1 MSSRSTQISIRHW
14 QLETEAM
21 RSQFCMYNN
30 RPPESAL
37 ESTDCRLFVLQ
48 KTPWDWSSNMLKRLV
63 ETHSDG
69 SHEDLKQ
76 RNGMFLFRRN
86 LAVTFLP
93 RLWCH
98 WKEQLINRSWIVV
111 SLNNDTSCRV
121 FKTKTQLVENHEA
134 DKKGD
139 QYSQKQNRMAARTVT
154 PCCIEWHRKFNVNS
168 TFITGTNDKFHGH
181 AGYLKRTSKRTGIQF
196 HDAETNPERDCKNS
210 VTSPADQIGPFTFYH
225 VSHSFV
231 SDGTFAQSLL
241 FDMNY

>member
-1 MSSRSTQISIRHW
+1 
-14 QLETEAM
+14 
-21 RSQFCMYNN
+21 
-30 RPPESAL
+30 
-37 ESTDCRLFVLQ
+37 
-48 KTPWDWSSNMLKRLV
+48 MLKRLV

-111 SLNNDTSCRV
+111 SLNMIHPAGCFKLRLNGWKSWSWQERGPIFT
-121 FKTKTQLVENHEA
+121 KTKSNGCKNSYTMLSRMTSQIQRELHIHHW
-134 DKKGD
+134 DK
-139 QYSQKQNRMAARTVT
+139 SQISRL
-154 PCCIEWHRKFNVNS
+154 CS
-168 TFITGTNDKFHGH
+168 Y

-225 VSHSFV
+225 FSHSFV